1 MQNQEVSLLNHV
13 FHNKSLD
20 FKRLPFDDLLNLFT
34 EKDDY
39 HFKKALIN
47 QGFYK
52 SLYALKKNAENDVK
66 NRNWEWI
73 SQRPVGLAFYLKDY
87 YYDFILSPQ
96 NDENQL
102 LTKHDFAPIEGL
114 PNDFIEKL
122 ELTRYELIKSLY
134 PVFCFAQFKPGE
146 GKTAAYVTN
155 LAPYMALDIDI
166 KYDNEEEMLSK
177 LGKYVDVFCCLTSP
191 SGGLRPVIRIDT
203 SNEMMHLLTKWQF
216 KGIDIQSINQYLP
229 ELYKTYLHIVFDKIS
244 GALQAETLLENGT
257 PTPFILDHRCKN
269 LNRFWY
275 LSRNKHRQI
284 AINSEAQT
292 VEITRGDCIR
302 FSKKLFPANN
312 CLFGSII

>member
-13 FHNKSLD
+13 FHKKSLD
-20 FKRLPFDDLLNLFT
+20 FKRLPFNDLLNLFT

-52 SLYALKKNAENDVK
+52 SLHALQKSSEYDVK

-87 YYDFILSPQ
+87 HRDFILTSQ
-96 NDENQL
+96 IDDSKL
-102 LTKHDFAPIEGL
+102 LTKHDFAEIERL
-114 PNDFIEKL
+114 PEGFIEKL
-122 ELTRYELIKSLY
+122 RKTRYELIKALY

-155 LAPYMALDIDI
+155 LAPYMALDVDI
-166 KYDNEEEMLSK
+166 KYDSEEEMLSK
-177 LGKYVDVFCCLTSP
+177 LAKYVDVYCCLTSP

-216 KGIDIQSINQYLP
+216 KGTDIQSINQYLP
-229 ELYKTYLHIVFDKIS
+229 ELYKTYLHLVFDKIS
-244 GALQAETLLENGT
+244 RGLEKETLLVNGVAV
-257 PTPFILDHRCKN
+257 PFSLDNKCKN

-275 LSRNKHRQI
+275 ISRNVNRPI
-284 AINSEAQT
+284 EINQNAQA
-292 VEITRGDCIR
+292 VAITRVDCIR
-302 FSKKLFPANN
+302 FSKKLFPATN
-312 CLFGSII
+312 CLFSSII

>member
-1 MQNQEVSLLNHV
+1 MQNQKLSLLNHV
-13 FHNKSLD
+13 FHKESQD
-20 FKRLPFDDLLNLFT
+20 FKRLPFESLLNIYNQ
-34 EKDDY
+34 KDDY
-39 HFKKALIN
+39 HFKQSLIK
-47 QGFYK
+47 QGYYK
-52 SLYALKKNAENDVK
+52 SSYALQKNAENDVK

-73 SQRPVGLAFYLKDY
+73 SQRPVGLVFYLKDY
-87 YYDFILSPQ
+87 HRDFILSPQ

-203 SNEMMHLLTKWQF
+203 SNEMMLQLTKWQF
-216 KGIDIQSINQYLP
+216 IDIDNQSINHYLP
-229 ELYKTYLHIVFDKIS
+229 GLYKTYLHVAFDKIS
-244 GALQAETLLENGT
+244 RALQAETLLENGI
-257 PTPFILDHRCKN
+257 PTPFNFDYKCKN

-275 LSRNKHRQI
+275 ISRNVNRPI
-284 AINSEAQT
+284 EINPNAQA
-292 VEITRGDCIR
+292 VAITRVDCIR
-302 FSKKLFPANN
+302 FSKKLFPATN
-312 CLFGSII
+312 CLFGSAF